1 MTSSTCNTYHNSHG
15 ARYHTRYSLPTFQYA
30 SISPTQRFLRPP
42 PPPPPQVLP
51 LSFHPQPYHPAYS
64 SNYVVPSSYYPQQ
77 QTPLFYQAQQDSM
90 NLNSK
95 RLGEPPAPPTKRFRY
110 NINTQ
115 QHY

>member
-15 ARYHTRYSLPTFQYA
+15 SRYHTRYSLPTFRYA
-30 SISPTQRFLRPP
+30 SMSPTQRFLRPPPPP

-64 SNYVVPSSYYPQQ
+64 SYYPQQ
-77 QTPLFYQAQQDSM
+77 QTPLFYHPHQDSL
-90 NLNSK
+90 NLNNK